1 MRSYVTA
8 ALLAIATVATAK
20 DQRLSPSRSGEIV
33 GLWQDVSVNDDIVKE
48 DYAGFVQVVDLD
60 KDGVDE
66 IVYLSSSYCWGVRT
80 FDRCR

>member
-1 MRSYVTA
+1 MA
-8 ALLAIATVATAK
+8 ALLATATVATAK
-20 DQRLSPSRSGEIV
+20 NQRLSPSRAGEIV

-66 IVYLSSSYCWGVRT
+66 IVHLSSSYCSGVRT

>member
-20 DQRLSPSRSGEIV
+20 DQRLSPSRAGEIV
-33 GLWQDVSVNDDIVKE
+33 GLWQDVSVKE

-60 KDGVDE
+60 KDGVEE